1 MVVVVDAG
9 EGTGRLEL
17 VDLDTGERSPLA
29 PDGSRPRW
37 LP

>member
-1 MVVVVDAG
+1 MVVVLDAEDG
-9 EGTGRLEL
+9 SGRLEL
-17 VDLDTGERSPLA
+17 VDLDTGERTPLA